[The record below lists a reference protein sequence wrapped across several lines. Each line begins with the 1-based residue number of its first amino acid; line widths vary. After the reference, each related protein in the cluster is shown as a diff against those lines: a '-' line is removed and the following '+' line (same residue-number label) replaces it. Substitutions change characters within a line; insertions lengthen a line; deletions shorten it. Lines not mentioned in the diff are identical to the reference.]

1 MEEKVFETRNG
12 AKLFIDLTN
21 YKYKTVGGTPKQVKN
36 ALRQDM
42 VGKDPV
48 AKQLASNLL
57 YVIED
62 MDGDRMFKGLV
73 SFA

>member
-1 MEEKVFETRNG
+1 MEKIFETKNG
-12 AKLFIDLTN
+12 VKLFIDLTN

-48 AKQLASNLL
+48 AKQFASSLL
-57 YVIED
+57 YVMED
-62 MDGDRMFKGLV
+62 MDGDKMFRGLV
-73 SFA
+73 SFT

>member
-1 MEEKVFETRNG
+1 MEKIFETKNG
-12 AKLFIDLTN
+12 VKLFIDLTN

-62 MDGDRMFKGLV
+62 MDGDRTFKGLV

>member
-1 MEEKVFETRNG
+1 MEKIFETKNG
-12 AKLFIDLTN
+12 VKLFIDLTN

>member
-1 MEEKVFETRNG
+1 MEKIFETKNG
-12 AKLFIDLTN
+12 VKLFIDLTD